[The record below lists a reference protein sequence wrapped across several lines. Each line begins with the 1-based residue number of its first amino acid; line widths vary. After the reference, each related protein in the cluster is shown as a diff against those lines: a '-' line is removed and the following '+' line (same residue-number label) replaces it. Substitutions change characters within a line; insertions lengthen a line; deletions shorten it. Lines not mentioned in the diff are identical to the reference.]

1 MMHITAVICFCIRE
15 FDMAGSNKRMIAHE
29 DNLICASSNSIAP
42 INKFCDSHANNHV
55 QSDVV
60 YSALFGG
67 LIVMN
72 CMYSAAR
79 LLRMGA
85 VWFQLLRALPTF
97 CRLHLKVINGVPDP
111 RDKVE

>member
-1 MMHITAVICFCIRE
+1 MYSCIADDNWYAMHDHPWASQIVGIVNMMHITAMICFCIRE

-60 YSALFGG
+60 
-67 LIVMN
+67 
-72 CMYSAAR
+72 
-79 LLRMGA
+79 
-85 VWFQLLRALPTF
+85 
-97 CRLHLKVINGVPDP
+97 
-111 RDKVE
+111 